1 MAESIR
7 EKSQMMKDARFKVGR
22 MLFSK
27 NGQMVFGDMWF
38 TDILLT
44 FAWENY
50 RKLNALLTEL
60 LAS

>member
-27 NGQMVFGDMWF
+27 NGQMVFGDM
-38 TDILLT
+38 
-44 FAWENY
+44 
-50 RKLNALLTEL
+50 
-60 LAS
+60 

>member
-38 TDILLT
+38 TDICL
-44 FAWENY
+44 
-50 RKLNALLTEL
+50 RKLQKIECTAYWT
-60 LAS
+60 SC

>member
-7 EKSQMMKDARFKVGR
+7 EKSQMMKDARCKVGR

-38 TDILLT
+38 TDICL
-44 FAWENY
+44 
-50 RKLNALLTEL
+50 RKLQKIECTAYWT
-60 LAS
+60 SC